1 VKPDDRLIY
10 LVALAHRT
18 LIKEIN
24 RRLKQAGLEVSGVQI
39 VILFL
44 LKGRDGQPMSRL
56 GRALGTDNSTVT
68 RLVDRMERSGHVA
81 RRQSPT
87 DRRVSQVWLTDR
99 GMQAR
104 EEAKVVVRAFNDEI
118 RQTMSAAELATF
130 KVVLTRL
137 ADVFGSCAPASG
149 GREGEGRR

>member
-1 VKPDDRLIY
+1 MKPDDRLIY
-10 LVALAHRT
+10 LVAQAHRA

-44 LKGRDGQPMSRL
+44 LRGLDGQPMSRL
-56 GRALGTDNSTVT
+56 GRALGADNSTVT
-68 RLVDRMERSGHVA
+68 RLVDRLERSGHVT
-81 RRQSPT
+81 RRPSPD
-87 DRRVSQVWLTDR
+87 DRRVSQVWLTDQGR
-99 GMQAR
+99 QAR

-137 ADVFGSCAPASG
+137 ANVFCSGAPAAVG
-149 GREGEGRR
+149 PA